1 MKHMAKTIY
10 RGDYRAPTHLIDTIR
25 LEFDLNAEETLVK
38 STLEVRPNPECTEK
52 DPPLFLNGE
61 DITLRS
67 VSIDGRELKD
77 GEYKV
82 DSNGLTIPGI
92 TSAQKLEIVNTFS
105 PKANTALSGI
115 YASGVN
121 LMSQCEAQGFRRIT
135 FFEDRPDVLAR
146 YTTVIRG
153 ATEDFPVM
161 LSNGNLTE
169 EKSLEDGRREVTYV
183 DPFPKP
189 CYLFAL
195 VAGKLVSRASKFDL
209 KDGRTV
215 DLSVWVD
222 PQDLDKTEHTL
233 ESLKRAIRWDEE
245 RWGLE
250 LDLKDFKIVATND
263 FNFGAM
269 ENKGLN
275 IFNSRCALANPKVA
289 TDSDYLRIEG
299 VVGHEYFHNWTG
311 DRVTLRDWFQLTLK
325 EGLTVFRD
333 QEFSADMLGEPSARA
348 VQRIRDVSV
357 LRAAQFM
364 EDAGPMA
371 HPIRPESYQNI
382 NNFYTSTVYEKGAEV
397 IRMLQTLL
405 GRETFRKGFDLYI
418 ARNDGHAVTCEA
430 FINAMAEASG
440 RDLSEFTNWYSQ
452 AGTPRVTVRRH
463 WDEVNHRLTLNVR
476 QSTPPTPGQ
485 SVKKPFLIP
494 FPVAF
499 LNSRGEEMPVQLA
512 EEDEAPAPGTRMFEL
527 TDETAEFVFGGLEE
541 EPVVSLNRGFAV
553 PIILDAGLSQ
563 EELAF
568 LAANDPD
575 PFNRWDAMNRLLID
589 AVHAQTR
596 ARLLKTPEDVSPLVI
611 SAASKILR
619 DENLSP
625 AFKAVALTMPGEKLV
640 AEEDPLIDPH
650 AVHAGWIAVRQAIGE
665 KNISAFLETAQA
677 NIVEGP
683 YEPTPE
689 KAGKRALR
697 NLALGYAH
705 AAGSP
710 RAAIMIK
717 DQFMTAN
724 NLTDKLAALHM
735 MANSQTPAKQD
746 MEVDALKAW
755 YHEPLLINKWLTI
768 QATAPSFPGEARVLE
783 RVRELTRCPF
793 FSLKNPNNVYALLL
807 GYFQQNPS
815 EFHLADGSGYAFW
828 AEMVLELN
836 RINPQVAARVARSLD
851 NWRRYTPALAEKMH
865 AALESVEAKRSELS
879 PNVAEIIEKALG
891 NPL

>member
-1 MKHMAKTIY
+1 MAKTIY

-61 DITLRS
+61 DISLRS
-67 VSIDGRELKD
+67 VSLDGRELKD

-82 DSNGLTIPGI
+82 EGSGLTIPGI
-92 TSAQKLEIVNTFS
+92 KSAQKLEIVNTFS
-105 PKANTALSGI
+105 PRANTALSGI

-153 ATEDFPVM
+153 STENFPVM

-169 EKSLEDGRREVTYV
+169 DRMLEDGRREVTYV

-195 VAGKLVSRASKFDL
+195 VAGKLVSRASKFSL

-250 LDLKDFKIVATND
+250 LDLNDFKIVATND

-418 ARNDGHAVTCEA
+418 AKNDGHAVTCEA

-440 RDLSEFTNWYSQ
+440 RDLTEFANWYSQ

-512 EEDEAPAPGTRMFEL
+512 DEDEAPAAGTRMFEL
-527 TDETAEFVFGGLEE
+527 TDETTEFVFGGLEE
-541 EPVVSLNRGFAV
+541 QPVVSLNRGFAA

-563 EELAF
+563 VELAF

>member
-418 ARNDGHAVTCEA
+418 ARNDGHAVT
-430 FINAMAEASG
+430 
-440 RDLSEFTNWYSQ
+440 
-452 AGTPRVTVRRH
+452 
-463 WDEVNHRLTLNVR
+463 
-476 QSTPPTPGQ
+476 
-485 SVKKPFLIP
+485 
-494 FPVAF
+494 
-499 LNSRGEEMPVQLA
+499 
-512 EEDEAPAPGTRMFEL
+512 
-527 TDETAEFVFGGLEE
+527 
-541 EPVVSLNRGFAV
+541 
-553 PIILDAGLSQ
+553 
-563 EELAF
+563 
-568 LAANDPD
+568 
-575 PFNRWDAMNRLLID
+575 
-589 AVHAQTR
+589 
-596 ARLLKTPEDVSPLVI
+596 
-611 SAASKILR
+611 
-619 DENLSP
+619 
-625 AFKAVALTMPGEKLV
+625 
-640 AEEDPLIDPH
+640 
-650 AVHAGWIAVRQAIGE
+650 
-665 KNISAFLETAQA
+665 
-677 NIVEGP
+677 
-683 YEPTPE
+683 
-689 KAGKRALR
+689 
-697 NLALGYAH
+697 
-705 AAGSP
+705 
-710 RAAIMIK
+710 
-717 DQFMTAN
+717 
-724 NLTDKLAALHM
+724 
-735 MANSQTPAKQD
+735 
-746 MEVDALKAW
+746 
-755 YHEPLLINKWLTI
+755 
-768 QATAPSFPGEARVLE
+768 
-783 RVRELTRCPF
+783 
-793 FSLKNPNNVYALLL
+793 
-807 GYFQQNPS
+807 
-815 EFHLADGSGYAFW
+815 
-828 AEMVLELN
+828 
-836 RINPQVAARVARSLD
+836 
-851 NWRRYTPALAEKMH
+851 
-865 AALESVEAKRSELS
+865 
-879 PNVAEIIEKALG
+879 
-891 NPL
+891 